1 MTTFQLDQAPPHRSV
16 PSSFPASPLAPAAAR
31 PLSPRAAVLVWIAA
45 SLAGWAL
52 ILTPLY
58 LLLG

>member
-16 PSSFPASPLAPAAAR
+16 LTSFPASPIAPATAR

-52 ILTPLY
+52 IFTPIY
-58 LLLG
+58 FLLG